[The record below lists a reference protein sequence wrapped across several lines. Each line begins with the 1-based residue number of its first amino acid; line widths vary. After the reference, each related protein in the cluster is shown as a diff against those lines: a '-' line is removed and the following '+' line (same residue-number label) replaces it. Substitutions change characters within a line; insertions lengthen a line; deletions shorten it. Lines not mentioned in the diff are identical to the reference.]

1 MARHDPPNVYVEW
14 RRSRPVEP
22 PFRRLL
28 NEAKETTMTSLTMW
42 DTEKSPLILRRVGK
56 TGEEAAE
63 LLKVTNR
70 IVLQGLDGVDPS
82 TGKTNRQ
89 ALTEEIADVMAQ
101 CDVCID
107 SLDLDWDAIRRRVR
121 VKVELMR
128 EWEAMY
134 APQAT

>member
-1 MARHDPPNVYVEW
+1 M
-14 RRSRPVEP
+14 
-22 PFRRLL
+22 
-28 NEAKETTMTSLTMW
+28 SLTMW
-42 DTEKSPLILRRVGK
+42 HTEKSPLILRRVGK

-70 IVLQGLDGVDPS
+70 IVLQGLDGVDPAS
-82 TGKTNRQ
+82 GKTNVQ

-101 CDVCID
+101 FDVCID
-107 SLDLDWDAIRRRVR
+107 CLGLDGDAIRRRVR

-134 APQAT
+134 APQQEA

>member
-1 MARHDPPNVYVEW
+1 
-14 RRSRPVEP
+14 
-22 PFRRLL
+22 
-28 NEAKETTMTSLTMW
+28 MTSLTMW
-42 DTEKSPLILRRVGK
+42 NTEQSPLILRRVGK

-70 IVLQGLDGVDPS
+70 IVLQGLAGIDPS
-82 TGKTNRQ
+82 SGKTNVQ

-107 SLDLDWDAIRRRVR
+107 ALGLDWDVIRRRVR
-121 VKVELMR
+121 QKVELMR

-134 APQAT
+134 SPQQEG